1 MQSRDAIRA
10 IKERLNITDI
20 VRRYVDL
27 KRNGPRWVAPCPFHQ
42 ETKPSFSVNE
52 EQGLFYCFGCQASGD
67 IFDFYGRIN
76 GLDFRET
83 LEQLAAEA
91 GITLDRGPVD
101 KKRQEEDRQRRSSRQ
116 TMLRMYEL
124 AAAHFAAALKSPEA
138 EECRAYIQRR
148 GLSPEIVERFG
159 LGWARRDWHSL
170 DLALQRAGYDMRLA
184 AEAGLVGRSD
194 RGSVYDRFRG
204 RLIFPIKNLSNQ
216 VIAFGGRIIADE
228 DEAKYINSSDT
239 PIYKKGEHLYGL
251 AQARKGITVKGRA
264 LLTEGYM
271 DVLTLHQ
278 FGYDNAVGVLGTAL
292 TLMVNAYSQNER
304 TNLLKEN
311 VQSVSGTISSSLIM
325 QDINSRYSVEKELM
339 CESLYIISN
348 SIDADVFVCD
358 VEGNI
363 ILCKERA
370 YSTPYFGEFTTC
382 ALHDSYS
389 ISSAL
394 LQRVYET
401 GTVTGRITV
410 RGQTN
415 YIVGTTIV
423 SDGDVI
429 GYTFAQTQTGVQSLA
444 LAVIRIFLLSALA
457 CLMLAFICIWH
468 LTKKMVTPLQQMS
481 AAAKQFAIGDFS
493 YRVKVRGCDEL
504 ADLGIAFNDM
514 ADALDKTESSR
525 ASFVA
530 NVSHEL
536 KTPMTSIAGFI
547 DGILDGTIPKEKQN
561 YYLGLVSTEVRRL
574 SRLVVAMLNMSKIES
589 GEFQMKPN
597 NYDISDQIIRILLTF
612 EQKIEKKNIEII
624 GLEDLQPQYIVAD
637 PDMIYQVIY
646 NLFDNAVKFTNE
658 DGFIKV
664 TLEDLG
670 SQIRVSIKNS
680 GAGIKAEELS
690 RVFER
695 FYRVDKSRSKATG
708 GTGLGLAI
716 VKHIALIHGARIK
729 LESQVDVGTTITVT
743 FPTAN

>member
-1 MQSRDAIRA
+1 MAFKDVLVGKKPVKS
-10 IKERLNITDI
+10 NIFAK
-20 VRRYVDL
+20 YFL
-27 KRNGPRWVAPCPFHQ
+27 
-42 ETKPSFSVNE
+42 
-52 EQGLFYCFGCQASGD
+52 L
-67 IFDFYGRIN
+67 
-76 GLDFRET
+76 
-83 LEQLAAEA
+83 
-91 GITLDRGPVD
+91 
-101 KKRQEEDRQRRSSRQ
+101 
-116 TMLRMYEL
+116 
-124 AAAHFAAALKSPEA
+124 FAA
-138 EECRAYIQRR
+138 I
-148 GLSPEIVERFG
+148 F
-159 LGWARRDWHSL
+159 
-170 DLALQRAGYDMRLA
+170 
-184 AEAGLVGRSD
+184 LV
-194 RGSVYDRFRG
+194 
-204 RLIFPIKNLSNQ
+204 
-216 VIAFGGRIIADE
+216 
-228 DEAKYINSSDT
+228 T
-239 PIYKKGEHLYGL
+239 
-251 AQARKGITVKGRA
+251 
-264 LLTEGYM
+264 LT
-271 DVLTLHQ
+271 
-278 FGYDNAVGVLGTAL
+278 VLGTAL

-358 VEGNI
+358 VEGNS

-695 FYRVDKSRSKATG
+695 FYKVDKSRSLDAKGA
-708 GTGLGLAI
+708 GLG
-716 VKHIALIHGARIK
+716 
-729 LESQVDVGTTITVT
+729 
-743 FPTAN
+743 

>member
-27 KRNGPRWVAPCPFHQ
+27 KCNGPRWVAPCPFHQ

-91 GITLDRGPVD
+91 GITLERGPAD

-170 DLALQRAGYDMRLA
+170 DLALQRAGYDMHLA
-184 AEAGLVGRSD
+184 AEAGLVGRSE

-216 VIAFGGRIIADE
+216 IIAFGGRIIADE

-292 TLMVNAYSQNER
+292 TPDQIKRLSGFTSQLTLLFDGDRAGRKAALRSCEMLLTRGLACTVVLMPEGEDIDSLLRTQGVEAFEALQAQAPDGLRFCLDVLRALAPRETVEWAKNFLRHVEVPELVSPYVSRLATHLQLSEAELRQGLADSRRPGPDGQAARPGRARQNMRDRQIMMYAVRHPDRLDALRDLGADLALQSDIARQLWDKLEEWGPDEAPYHLDQREKNFWSFCRGAEAAPRDGGDRELAALRHDLDAYYATTQR
-304 TNLLKEN
+304 
-311 VQSVSGTISSSLIM
+311 QSVT
-325 QDINSRYSVEKELM
+325 
-339 CESLYIISN
+339 
-348 SIDADVFVCD
+348 A
-358 VEGNI
+358 
-363 ILCKERA
+363 
-370 YSTPYFGEFTTC
+370 
-382 ALHDSYS
+382 ALR
-389 ISSAL
+389 
-394 LQRVYET
+394 QNT
-401 GTVTGRITV
+401 GT
-410 RGQTN
+410 
-415 YIVGTTIV
+415 
-423 SDGDVI
+423 
-429 GYTFAQTQTGVQSLA
+429 
-444 LAVIRIFLLSALA
+444 
-457 CLMLAFICIWH
+457 
-468 LTKKMVTPLQQMS
+468 
-481 AAAKQFAIGDFS
+481 GDFA
-493 YRVKVRGCDEL
+493 
-504 ADLGIAFNDM
+504 ADLEYLR
-514 ADALDKTESSR
+514 ALQE
-525 ASFVA
+525 
-530 NVSHEL
+530 
-536 KTPMTSIAGFI
+536 
-547 DGILDGTIPKEKQN
+547 
-561 YYLGLVSTEVRRL
+561 
-574 SRLVVAMLNMSKIES
+574 
-589 GEFQMKPN
+589 
-597 NYDISDQIIRILLTF
+597 
-612 EQKIEKKNIEII
+612 
-624 GLEDLQPQYIVAD
+624 
-637 PDMIYQVIY
+637 
-646 NLFDNAVKFTNE
+646 
-658 DGFIKV
+658 
-664 TLEDLG
+664 TLEQG
-670 SQIRVSIKNS
+670 HEQS
-680 GAGIKAEELS
+680 
-690 RVFER
+690 
-695 FYRVDKSRSKATG
+695 
-708 GTGLGLAI
+708 
-716 VKHIALIHGARIK
+716 
-729 LESQVDVGTTITVT
+729 
-743 FPTAN
+743 

>member
-138 EECRAYIQRR
+138 EECRAYIPRR

-292 TLMVNAYSQNER
+292 TPDQIKRLSGFTSQLTLLFDGDRAGRKAALRSCEMLLTRGLACTVVLMPEGEDIDSLLRTQGVEAFEALQAQAPDGLRFCLDVLRALAPRETVEWAKNFLRHVEVPELVSPYVSRLATHLQLSEAELRQGLADSRRPGPDGQTTRPSRARQNMRDRQIMMYAVRYPDRLDDLRDLGADLALQSDIARQLWDKIEEWGSDEAPYHLDQREKNFWSFCRGAEAAPRDDGDRELAALRHDLDAYYAATQR
-304 TNLLKEN
+304 
-311 VQSVSGTISSSLIM
+311 QSVT
-325 QDINSRYSVEKELM
+325 
-339 CESLYIISN
+339 
-348 SIDADVFVCD
+348 A
-358 VEGNI
+358 
-363 ILCKERA
+363 
-370 YSTPYFGEFTTC
+370 
-382 ALHDSYS
+382 ALR
-389 ISSAL
+389 
-394 LQRVYET
+394 QNT
-401 GTVTGRITV
+401 GT
-410 RGQTN
+410 
-415 YIVGTTIV
+415 
-423 SDGDVI
+423 
-429 GYTFAQTQTGVQSLA
+429 
-444 LAVIRIFLLSALA
+444 
-457 CLMLAFICIWH
+457 
-468 LTKKMVTPLQQMS
+468 
-481 AAAKQFAIGDFS
+481 GDFA
-493 YRVKVRGCDEL
+493 
-504 ADLGIAFNDM
+504 ADLEYLR
-514 ADALDKTESSR
+514 ALQE
-525 ASFVA
+525 
-530 NVSHEL
+530 
-536 KTPMTSIAGFI
+536 
-547 DGILDGTIPKEKQN
+547 
-561 YYLGLVSTEVRRL
+561 
-574 SRLVVAMLNMSKIES
+574 
-589 GEFQMKPN
+589 
-597 NYDISDQIIRILLTF
+597 
-612 EQKIEKKNIEII
+612 
-624 GLEDLQPQYIVAD
+624 
-637 PDMIYQVIY
+637 
-646 NLFDNAVKFTNE
+646 
-658 DGFIKV
+658 
-664 TLEDLG
+664 TLEQG
-670 SQIRVSIKNS
+670 HEQS
-680 GAGIKAEELS
+680 
-690 RVFER
+690 
-695 FYRVDKSRSKATG
+695 
-708 GTGLGLAI
+708 
-716 VKHIALIHGARIK
+716 
-729 LESQVDVGTTITVT
+729 
-743 FPTAN
+743 